1 MSGVGERLRR
11 LAPLLVLFAVALLLA
26 WLGARRGASLP
37 AGSSRSAAP
46 DGARALYLW
55 TDAIGRR
62 AQRVESAA
70 ALRAARPAAVLVLA
84 PVVPLD
90 AAARAVLDAVPAGG
104 GTLVLA
110 GPTAAYGGYLES
122 LGISAASGTLAR
134 EARTPGGLAVRV
146 DSRERL
152 EGEGTTPLLTAPDGE
167 AVAVGKARG
176 PGRVVVVTG
185 LLPFT
190 NAGLQDDDTARFVYR
205 LLDESVPPGAVA
217 AFDESHYQEVTAA
230 GEPVQTFDALLRGT
244 APGRA
249 ALYAAVVAFGYLL
262 LSGRRL
268 GPPLPPVGA
277 TAPSRTMFE
286 QVQALAGLY
295 RRSGQVGAARSHFV
309 EHYGRVLASRRLP
322 PAQEGAARA
331 ALSQIEAARG
341 EGALTE
347 AVDRMEAALA
357 PPAAS
362 APVP

>member
-1 MSGVGERLRR
+1 M
-11 LAPLLVLFAVALLLA
+11 
-26 WLGARRGASLP
+26 
-37 AGSSRSAAP
+37 
-46 DGARALYLW
+46 
-55 TDAIGRR
+55 
-62 AQRVESAA
+62 ESAA

-90 AAARAVLDAVPAGG
+90 AAARTVLDAVPAGG

-230 GEPVQTFDALLRGT
+230 GAPVQTFDALLRGT

-347 AVDRMEAALA
+347 AVDRIEAALA